1 MGLDQLE
8 LSCLADGVENGRTI
22 LVKSWTVSYQV
33 KHTLIMRQRNQFLG
47 SSTREI
53 KVYVLYFFFLHL
65 PDSFAYYRENL
76 KRIQMPLNQ

>member
-1 MGLDQLE
+1 MGLHQLE

-33 KHTLIMRQRNQFLG
+33 KHTLIIRQRNQLLG

-53 KVYVLYFFFLHL
+53 KVYVLFFFFFFLYIFL
-65 PDSFAYYRENL
+65 IALLITE
-76 KRIQMPLNQ
+76 KT